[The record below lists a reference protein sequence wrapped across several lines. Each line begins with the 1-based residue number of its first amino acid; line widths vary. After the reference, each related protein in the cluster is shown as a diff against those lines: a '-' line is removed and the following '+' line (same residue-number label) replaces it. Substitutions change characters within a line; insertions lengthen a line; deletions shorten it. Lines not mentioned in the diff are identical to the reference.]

1 MGKLV
6 KRIFLLI
13 LVLCT
18 FVAAVNL
25 IVVFVTRDSI
35 VPSEDTEHADCIL
48 VLGCG
53 LFDDGTP
60 GRMLSRRLDTA
71 IELYKNGSAP
81 KLLMSGDHSSEEY
94 DEVNAMK
101 RYAVEHGVPADDI
114 FMDHAGFCTYD
125 SMVRARQVFGCESII
140 IVTQQYH
147 LYRAI
152 WNATAQGMKA
162 QGVAADMYNYGWH
175 YTAILNIREV
185 LARVKDVLVN
195 IIRLPASVM
204 GGPIDI
210 HSSGT
215 VTDDASTSIWLS
227 ELQK

>member
-1 MGKLV
+1 
-6 KRIFLLI
+6 
-13 LVLCT
+13 
-18 FVAAVNL
+18 
-25 IVVFVTRDSI
+25 
-35 VPSEDTEHADCIL
+35 
-48 VLGCG
+48 
-53 LFDDGTP
+53 
-60 GRMLSRRLDTA
+60 
-71 IELYKNGSAP
+71 
-81 KLLMSGDHSSEEY
+81 
-94 DEVNAMK
+94 
-101 RYAVEHGVPADDI
+101 
-114 FMDHAGFCTYD
+114 
-125 SMVRARQVFGCESII
+125 MVRARQVFGCESII

-152 WNATAQGMKA
+152 WSATAQGMKA
-162 QGVAADMYNYGWH
+162 QGVAADMYNYGWR

-227 ELQK
+227 EIQ